1 MASHVHKEVVT
12 LQKVRPHDGM
22 FDVSDDEHPP
32 EASAEAQVKGQ
43 GLAAKGLDES
53 VVSSL
58 KV

>member
-1 MASHVHKEVVT
+1 MSHVHEEVVT
-12 LQKVRPHDGM
+12 PQKVRPQDGM

-43 GLAAKGLDES
+43 GLAAKGMDRS

-58 KV
+58 EV

>member
-1 MASHVHKEVVT
+1 MALHVHEEVVT
-12 LQKVRPHDGM
+12 PQKVRCPQDGM

-43 GLAAKGLDES
+43 GLAAKGS

-58 KV
+58 EV